1 MAEVAMVR
9 VALAGMPLACGR
21 PLEMH
26 AYCDGLVVDTVN
38 GLFVDAFPNFNIYS
52 LKIIGRQLQSRQV
65 AECMSQQHRHTCA
78 YRKPSTRCSRCPY
91 Q

>member
-26 AYCDGLVVDTVN
+26 AYCDGLLVDTVN
-38 GLFVDAFPNFNIYS
+38 GLCFVAFSI
-52 LKIIGRQLQSRQV
+52 
-65 AECMSQQHRHTCA
+65 
-78 YRKPSTRCSRCPY
+78 STY
-91 Q
+91 AL